1 MKFRTELKINP
12 FTRKIGYSDRIL
24 ALGSCFTEHIA
35 ARMEQLKFHITANP
49 TGILFNPSSI
59 SESVRTYALHK
70 EVTRKELHSDHD
82 LWFHYA
88 FHGDFSRLS
97 PEEAL
102 LAMNAAR
109 DRAAEALS
117 VSNTLLITWGTSW
130 VYERDG
136 HIVANCHR
144 QPAREFTRHRLSVE
158 EIVEDYTALI
168 QNELQGKHII
178 LTVSPVRHIGDGL
191 SGNNVSKSTLRLA
204 AEILCERFPEVDYF
218 PSYEALIDDLRDY
231 RYYADDLVHPSTQAV
246 AYIWELFSEAV
257 LDDHTREL
265 IPQIEAVLRMAAHRP
280 RNPHAEEYQKM
291 VRRALDEIDR
301 LKEINFERERA
312 AFLKS
317 LEINL

>member
-1 MKFRTELKINP
+1 MKFRTELKTDP
-12 FTRKIGYSDRIL
+12 FTRKIGYTSRIL
-24 ALGSCFTEHIA
+24 ALGSCFTEHIST
-35 ARMEQLKFHITANP
+35 RMEQLKFHITANP

-59 SESVRTYALHK
+59 SESIRTYAVRK
-70 EVTRKELHSDHD
+70 EVTRDDLHPGHD

-88 FHGDFSRLS
+88 FHGDFSRPS

-102 LAMNAAR
+102 LAMNSAR
-109 DRAAEALS
+109 HHAAEALAAS
-117 VSNTLLITWGTSW
+117 DTLLITWGTAW
-130 VYERDG
+130 VYEHEGR
-136 HIVANCHR
+136 IVANCHR
-144 QPAREFTRHRLSVE
+144 RPAREFTRRRLSVE
-158 EIVEDYTALI
+158 EIVDDYTALLR
-168 QNELQGKHII
+168 NELQGKHII
-178 LTVSPVRHIGDGL
+178 LTVSPVRHVGDGL
-191 SGNNVSKSTLRLA
+191 SGNSVSKSTLRLA

-231 RYYADDLVHPSTQAV
+231 RYYADDLIHPSTQAV

-257 LDDHTREL
+257 LDNHAREL
-265 IPQIEAVLRMAAHRP
+265 IPRIEAVLRMAAHRP
-280 RNPHAEEYQKM
+280 RTPHAEEYQKM